1 MHFIVDIFEEKYS
14 GMLKN
19 LSCLSSLAL
28 INLLANSFIYEIN
41 SKNEISNKKI
51 VLYNIDDEELK

>member
-14 GMLKN
+14 GMFKN
-19 LSCLSSLAL
+19 LACLSTLAL

-41 SKNEISNKKI
+41 SKNEKYNKKV
-51 VLYNIDDEELK
+51 VLY